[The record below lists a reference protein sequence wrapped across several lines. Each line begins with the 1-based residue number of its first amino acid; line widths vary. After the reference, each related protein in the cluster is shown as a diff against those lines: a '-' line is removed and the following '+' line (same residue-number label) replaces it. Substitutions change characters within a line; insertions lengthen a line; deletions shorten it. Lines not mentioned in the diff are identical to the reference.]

1 MPIIEHPQTGSPLS
15 QGDILKD
22 INLFL
27 TADGWGEIGGQS
39 EKSPY
44 RLCLVLSRPC
54 VIEHKKSVI
63 VTAIE
68 KLKDNPPRG
77 ADTFESVLSFLTRL
91 RDGPESPDVFY
102 LGQLPGMMGRF
113 AARLDLLHT
122 IQLPPSGSE
131 RQSFVDVRRIAVLHH
146 DFVRDLHVRLFRA
159 VATLGFDDH
168 GWLSDSDLDWLVES
182 GKADLLKAQ
191 SKVQESRIK
200 RSSQPTGSW
209 SAFRYEGLRARRGS
223 RAGAVGVNAT
233 IRARAPETSR
243 PEDGCWKMMARSAR

>member
-1 MPIIEHPQTGSPLS
+1 MG
-15 QGDILKD
+15 GV
-22 INLFL
+22 
-27 TADGWGEIGGQS
+27 GGQS

-63 VTAIE
+63 VAGIE

-77 ADTFESVLSFLTRL
+77 ADNFESVLSFLTRL

-102 LGQLPGMMGRF
+102 LGQIPGMSGRF

-131 RQSFVDVRRIAVLHH
+131 RQLFVDARRIAILHP

-159 VATLGFDDH
+159 VATLGFDDQR
-168 GWLSDSDLDWLVES
+168 WLSDSDLDWLVES
-182 GKADLLKAQ
+182 GKSDLLKAQ
-191 SKVQESRIK
+191 SKVQELRVK
-200 RSSQPTGSW
+200 RSSQQAQGAPFDPKELERAEEAERGLSELMQP
-209 SAFRYEGLRARRGS
+209 YEQELQRRRGQ
-223 RAGAVGVNAT
+223 N
-233 IRARAPETSR
+233 TS
-243 PEDGCWKMMARSAR
+243 A